1 MSQPPCPR
9 FDEISRAAGGPLPAE
24 LERHAAACRECA
36 DARLVDGFLRAGAA
50 AQQLAPP
57 ALPDAA
63 AVRWRAWLRARAD
76 RAERAVRPIAL
87 ADKLGYAVGAAA
99 LGALALGQGTPAA
112 ACLRALRALRALAEA
127 AGAAPGAAPRMPAA
141 AAATAAAAAMT
152 PVGLAVAAL
161 MLAAPALLWGL
172 NRSWVDE

>member
-24 LERHAAACRECA
+24 LERHAAACRECG
-36 DARLVDGFLRAGAA
+36 DARLVDGFLRATAA

-63 AVRWRAWLRARAD
+63 AVRWRARLWARAN

-112 ACLRALRALRALAEA
+112 AWLRTLGEA
-127 AGAAPGAAPRMPAA
+127 AAAAPGAALPAS
-141 AAATAAAAAMT
+141 AATAAAMT
-152 PVGLAVAAL
+152 PAALVVAAILL
-161 MLAAPALLWGL
+161 MAPPLLWGL
-172 NRSWVDE
+172 YRSWADE

>member
-36 DARLVDGFLRAGAA
+36 DARLVDGFLRAAA

-63 AVRWRAWLRARAD
+63 AVRWRARLRARAD

-87 ADKLGYAVGAAA
+87 ADKLGAAAGAAV

-112 ACLRALRALRALAEA
+112 AWLRTLGEA
-127 AGAAPGAAPRMPAA
+127 AAAAPGAAPPAS
-141 AAATAAAAAMT
+141 AATAGAAAMT
-152 PVGLAVAAL
+152 PAALAVAAIL
-161 MLAAPALLWGL
+161 LAAPPLLWGL
-172 NRSWVDE
+172 YRSWADE

>member
-1 MSQPPCPR
+1 MIQPPCPR

-36 DARLVDGFLRAGAA
+36 DARLVDGFLRSAA

-63 AVRWRAWLRARAD
+63 AVRWRARLRARAD

-87 ADKLGYAVGAAA
+87 ADKLGYAAGAAV

-112 ACLRALRALRALAEA
+112 AWLRTLGEA
-127 AGAAPGAAPRMPAA
+127 AAAAPGAAPPAS
-141 AAATAAAAAMT
+141 AATAAAAAMT
-152 PVGLAVAAL
+152 PAALAVAAILL
-161 MLAAPALLWGL
+161 MAPPLLWGL
-172 NRSWVDE
+172 YRSWADE

>member
-1 MSQPPCPR
+1 MIQPPCPR

-36 DARLVDGFLRAGAA
+36 DARLVDGFLRAAAA

-63 AVRWRAWLRARAD
+63 AVRWRARLRARAD

-87 ADKLGYAVGAAA
+87 ADKLGYAAGAAV
-99 LGALALGQGTPAA
+99 LGALALGKGAPAA
-112 ACLRALRALRALAEA
+112 AWLRTLGEA
-127 AGAAPGAAPRMPAA
+127 AAAAPGAAPPPS
-141 AAATAAAAAMT
+141 AATAAAAMT
-152 PVGLAVAAL
+152 PSALAVAAILL
-161 MLAAPALLWGL
+161 MAPPLLWGL
-172 NRSWVDE
+172 YRSWADE

>member
-36 DARLVDGFLRAGAA
+36 DARLVDGFLRSAAA

-63 AVRWRAWLRARAD
+63 AVRWRARLRARAD

-87 ADKLGYAVGAAA
+87 ADKLGYAAGAAV
-99 LGALALGQGTPAA
+99 LGALALGQVTPAA
-112 ACLRALRALRALAEA
+112 AWLRTLGEA
-127 AGAAPGAAPRMPAA
+127 AVAGPGAAPLAS
-141 AAATAAAAAMT
+141 AATAAAMT
-152 PVGLAVAAL
+152 PAALAVAAILL
-161 MLAAPALLWGL
+161 MAPPLLWGL
-172 NRSWVDE
+172 YRSWADE

>member
-36 DARLVDGFLRAGAA
+36 DARLVDGFLRAAAA

-63 AVRWRAWLRARAD
+63 AVCWRARLRARAD

-87 ADKLGYAVGAAA
+87 ADKLGYAAGAAV
-99 LGALALGQGTPAA
+99 LGAMALGQGTPAA
-112 ACLRALRALRALAEA
+112 AWLRTLGEA
-127 AGAAPGAAPRMPAA
+127 AVAAPGAAPLAS
-141 AAATAAAAAMT
+141 AATAAMT
-152 PVGLAVAAL
+152 PAALAVAAILL
-161 MLAAPALLWGL
+161 MAPPLLWGL
-172 NRSWVDE
+172 YRSWADE